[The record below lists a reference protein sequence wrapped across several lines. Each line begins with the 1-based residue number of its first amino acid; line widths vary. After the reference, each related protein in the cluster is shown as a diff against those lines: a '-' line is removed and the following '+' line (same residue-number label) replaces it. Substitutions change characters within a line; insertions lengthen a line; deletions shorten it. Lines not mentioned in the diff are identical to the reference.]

1 MFHIIAVTDSHN
13 HFREPIGEYI
23 SRLKWD
29 IDIKQIKPECS
40 VDSIVIRRKESTRIR
55 EYLEKTKGFVIYCD
69 VVGEP
74 LSTEQLSGLI
84 ERLKNSQPNV
94 IFLIAGAYGIDETI
108 LGSHIHHRISFSPM
122 TFPHSLALLILL
134 EQLYRTEQ
142 IRKNTWYHH

>member
-1 MFHIIAVTDSHN
+1 MLHIVAVTDSHN
-13 HFREPIGEYI
+13 HFRESIGEYI

-29 IDIKQIKPECS
+29 IDLKQIKPECS
-40 VDSIVIRRKESTRIR
+40 RDRVVIRRKESARIR

-69 VVGEP
+69 VVGEHI
-74 LSTEQLSGLI
+74 STEQLGSFI
-84 ERLKNSQPNV
+84 ERLKNSQPNI

-108 LGSHIHHRISFSPM
+108 LGPSIHHRISFSPM